1 MGSMDS
7 GREIEL
13 KLSVRPDRLERVMRS
28 PHLQGEGARRAIS
41 RALKNIY
48 YDTPHLALR
57 ERGLVVRVR
66 EAGRRYIQTVKASNG
81 AGSSGLFN
89 RHEWERP
96 VPGPKPDLA
105 GIDDPTL
112 RQELG
117 TSVSQLAPVFSSEVK
132 RITRTV
138 QRGEKDRI
146 EVAVD
151 QGRVMTPRG
160 SAPICEIELELKEGK
175 PDALFELALALNEE
189 TPLRL
194 ETLSKSDRGYAI
206 LTEDAIGWSKAPPLV
221 LEPALTGMQALET
234 ILRHN
239 LAHILTNERAARE
252 GHDPEG
258 VHQVRLGVRR
268 LRSVL
273 SLFRSV
279 LPAETVAALNE
290 ELKWLAGEMS
300 AARNLDVF
308 VDELLRPVQAAFA
321 DDADLAALETM
332 ARARRGAAY
341 EQVRAA
347 FATARYTALLLQ
359 IGRLVE
365 SRTWQETL
373 DPETAQ
379 RLGEPAR
386 ILASQLLTE
395 RYRKVRKRGR
405 RFGKLSANER
415 HRLRLG
421 VKKLRYVAECF
432 RSLFEGEATPRYLK
446 GLSRLQ
452 DVLGHLN
459 DVETARELL
468 QEFGGDTGSP
478 PAAITRGG
486 GLVIGWHKR
495 GGEELESK
503 LRKLWKQFKA
513 DTPFWAE
520 DAAG

>member
-1 MGSMDS
+1 MDS

-28 PHLQGEGARRAIS
+28 PHLRGEGARRAIS

-48 YDTPHLALR
+48 YDTPHLSLR

-66 EAGRRYIQTVKASNG
+66 EAGRRYIQTVKASDG

-89 RHEWERP
+89 RHEWQRAL
-96 VPGPKPDLA
+96 PGPKPDLA

-117 TSVSQLAPVFSSEVK
+117 TSASQLAPVFSSEVM

-138 QRGEKDRI
+138 QGEAGRI
-146 EVAVD
+146 EVAID

-206 LTEDAIGWSKAPPLV
+206 LTEDAIGWSKASPLV
-221 LEPALTGMQALET
+221 LDPAMTGMRALET

-239 LAHILTNERAARE
+239 LAHVLTNERAARE

-279 LPAETVAALNE
+279 LPAETVTALNE

-308 VDELLRPVQAAFA
+308 VDELLRPVQEAFEG
-321 DDADLAALETM
+321 DTDLTQLEAI

-341 EQVRAA
+341 EQVRTA

-373 DPETAQ
+373 APEAAQ

-386 ILASQLLTE
+386 ILAAALLSE
-395 RYRKVRKRGR
+395 RYRRVRKRGR
-405 RFGKLSANER
+405 GFGKLTAQDR
-415 HRLRLG
+415 HKLRLG
-421 VKKLRYVAECF
+421 VKKLRYAAECF
-432 RSLFEGEATPRYLK
+432 RSLFEGEATPGYLK

-452 DVLGHLN
+452 DSLGHLN
-459 DVETARELL
+459 DVETASELL
-468 QEFGGDTGSP
+468 KEHEPHDGSP
-478 PAAITRGG
+478 QAAALTRAS
-486 GLVIGWHKR
+486 GLVIGWYKR
-495 GGEELESK
+495 GAEELESK
-503 LRKLWKQFKA
+503 LRKQWKQFKA
-513 DTPFWAE
+513 DTPFWTE
-520 DAAG
+520 DAAT

>member
-1 MGSMDS
+1 MDS

-28 PHLQGEGARRAIS
+28 PHLQGDGARRAIS

-66 EAGRRYIQTVKASNG
+66 EAGRRYIQTVKAANG
-81 AGSSGLFN
+81 SSASGLFN
-89 RHEWERP
+89 RHEWERS

-112 RQELG
+112 RRELG
-117 TSVSQLAPVFSSEVK
+117 ATATQLAPVFSSEIN
-132 RITRTV
+132 RTTRTI
-138 QRGEKDRI
+138 QHHDAGI
-146 EVAVD
+146 EVAID
-151 QGRVMTPRG
+151 QGWVMTPRG

-175 PDALFELALALNEE
+175 PDALYDLALALNKE

-206 LTEDAIGWSKAPPLV
+206 LTEDAIGWSKAAPLV
-221 LEPALTGMQALET
+221 LDPAMSGSQAFET

-239 LAHILTNERAARE
+239 LMHILTNERAARE

-258 VHQVRLGVRR
+258 VHQVRLAARR

-279 LPAETVAALNE
+279 VPADTVAALNE
-290 ELKWLAGEMS
+290 ELRWLAGEFA

-308 VDELLRPVQAAFA
+308 VDQLLRPVQAAFA
-321 DDADLAALETM
+321 DDPDLATLEAM
-332 ARARRGAAY
+332 ARNRRGDAY
-341 EQVRAA
+341 ELVRAA
-347 FATARYTALLLQ
+347 FATGRYTGLLLQ
-359 IGRLVE
+359 IGRLIE
-365 SRTWQETL
+365 SRGWQETL
-373 DPETAQ
+373 EPEAAQ
-379 RLGEPAR
+379 RLAEPAR
-386 ILASQLLTE
+386 VLASRLLSE

-405 RFGKLSANER
+405 NFSDLSPKDR

-421 VKKLRYVAECF
+421 VKKLRYAAECF
-432 RSLFEGEATPRYLK
+432 RSLFEGEATPGYLK

-452 DVLGHLN
+452 DSLGHLN

-468 QEFGGDTGSP
+468 KEFDTHDGSTQ
-478 PAAITRGG
+478 AAALTRAS
-486 GLVIGWHKR
+486 GLVIGWYKR
-495 GGEELESK
+495 GAKELESK
-503 LRKLWKQFKA
+503 LRKQWKQFKA
-513 DTPFWAE
+513 ETPFWAE

>member
-1 MGSMDS
+1 MDS

-28 PHLQGEGARRAIS
+28 PYLQGDGARRVIA

-66 EAGRRYIQTVKASNG
+66 EAGRRYIQTVKASG
-81 AGSSGLFN
+81 SAGRSGLFN

-96 VPGPKPDLA
+96 VRGPKPDLA

-112 RQELG
+112 RRELG
-117 TSVSQLAPVFSSEVK
+117 ATATQLAPIFSSEVS
-132 RITRTV
+132 RITRTI
-138 QRGEKDRI
+138 QHGETDRI
-146 EVAVD
+146 EVAID

-175 PDALFELALALNEE
+175 PEALFDLALALNRE

-206 LTEDAIGWSKAPPLV
+206 LTEDAIGWSKAPPVV
-221 LEPALTGMQALET
+221 LDPALTGQQAFEA

-239 LAHILTNERAARE
+239 LTHILANERAARE

-258 VHQVRLGVRR
+258 VHQVRLAARR

-279 LPAETVAALNE
+279 VPAEIVAALTE
-290 ELKWLAGEMS
+290 ELKWLAGEIN
-300 AARNLDVF
+300 AARDLDVF
-308 VDELLRPVQAAFA
+308 LDELLRPVQSALAE
-321 DDADLAALETM
+321 DADLVALE
-332 ARARRGAAY
+332 AIVRDRRAGAY

-347 FATARYTALLLQ
+347 FASRRYTALLLQ
-359 IGRLVE
+359 IGRLIE
-365 SRTWQETL
+365 SRAWQETL
-373 DPETAQ
+373 DPDAAQ
-379 RLGEPAR
+379 RMAEPAR
-386 ILASQLLTE
+386 VVASHLLSE
-395 RYRKVRKRGR
+395 RYRKVRRRGR
-405 RFGKLSANER
+405 GFGDLSAKDR

-421 VKKLRYVAECF
+421 VKKLRYAAECF
-432 RSLFEGEATPRYLK
+432 RSLFEGEATPGYLK
-446 GLSRLQ
+446 SLSRLQ
-452 DVLGHLN
+452 DGLGRLN

-468 QEFGGDTGSP
+468 MAFDSRDGAPQAS
-478 PAAITRGG
+478 AIARAG
-486 GLVIGWHKR
+486 GLVIGWYQR
-495 GGEELESK
+495 GAKELETK
-503 LRKLWKQFKA
+503 LRRQWRQFKSE
-513 DTPFWAE
+513 TPFWTS
-520 DAAG
+520 DNLG

>member
-1 MGSMDS
+1 MDS

-28 PHLQGEGARRAIS
+28 PHLQGDGARRAIA

-57 ERGLVVRVR
+57 ERGVVVRVR
-66 EAGRRYIQTVKASNG
+66 EAGRRYIQTVKAANG
-81 AGSSGLFN
+81 SGASGLFN
-89 RHEWERP
+89 RPEWERP

-112 RQELG
+112 RRELG
-117 TSVSQLAPVFSSEVK
+117 ATASQLAPIFSSEVN
-132 RITRTV
+132 RITRTI
-138 QRGEKDRI
+138 QHGEAGI
-146 EVAVD
+146 EVAID

-160 SAPICEIELELKEGK
+160 SAPICEIELELKEGR
-175 PDALFELALALNEE
+175 PDALYDLALTLNKE
-189 TPLRL
+189 TPLHL

-221 LEPALTGMQALET
+221 LYPAMTGMQAFET
-234 ILRHN
+234 LLRHN
-239 LAHILTNERAARE
+239 LTHILANERAARE

-258 VHQVRLGVRR
+258 VHQVRLAVRR

-279 LPAETVAALNE
+279 VPAETVVALNE
-290 ELKWLAGEMS
+290 ELRWLAGEF
-300 AARNLDVF
+300 APARNLDVF

-321 DDADLAALETM
+321 DDPDLAALEAM
-332 ARARRGAAY
+332 ARARRGGAY

-347 FATARYTALLLQ
+347 FATGRYTAVLLQ
-359 IGRLVE
+359 IGRLIE
-365 SRTWQETL
+365 SRTWQESL
-373 DPETAQ
+373 QPEAAQ
-379 RLGEPAR
+379 HLAEPAR
-386 ILASQLLTE
+386 ILASRLLAE

-405 RFGKLSANER
+405 GFGDLSAKDR

-421 VKKLRYVAECF
+421 VKKLRYAAECF
-432 RSLFEGEATPRYLK
+432 RSLFEGETTPGYLK

-452 DVLGHLN
+452 DSLGHLN

-468 QEFGGDTGSP
+468 KEFDTHDGSP
-478 PAAITRGG
+478 QTAALTRAS
-486 GLVIGWHKR
+486 GLVIGWYKR
-495 GGEELESK
+495 GTKELEAK
-503 LRKLWKQFKA
+503 LRKQWKQFKV
-513 DTPFWAE
+513 DTPFWAA
-520 DAAG
+520 DAAA

>member
-1 MGSMDS
+1 MES

-13 KLSVRPDRLERVMRS
+13 KLSVRPDRLERVMDS
-28 PHLQGEGARRAIS
+28 PHLQGEGARRVIA

-66 EAGRRYIQTVKASNG
+66 EAGRRYIQTVKSSNG

-117 TSVSQLAPVFSSEVK
+117 TTASQLAPVFSSEVN
-132 RITRTV
+132 RITRTIHH
-138 QRGEKDRI
+138 GETGRI
-146 EVAVD
+146 EVAID

-175 PDALFELALALNEE
+175 PDALFDLALALNKE

-206 LTEDAIGWSKAPPLV
+206 LTEDAIGWSKAPALA
-221 LEPALTGMQALET
+221 LDPAMTGVQAFET

-239 LAHILTNERAARE
+239 LTHLLTNERAARE

-258 VHQVRLGVRR
+258 VHQVRLAARR

-279 LPAETVAALNE
+279 LPADMVAALSA

-300 AARNLDVF
+300 DARNLDVF

-321 DDADLAALETM
+321 DDADLAALESV

-347 FATARYTALLLQ
+347 FATARYTALLLE
-359 IGRLVE
+359 IGRLIE
-365 SRTWQETL
+365 GRAWQETL
-373 DPETAQ
+373 DPEAAQ
-379 RLGEPAR
+379 RLSEPAR
-386 ILASQLLTE
+386 VLASRLLSE

-405 RFGKLSANER
+405 RFGELSAKDR

-421 VKKLRYVAECF
+421 VKRLRYAAECF
-432 RSLFEGEATPRYLK
+432 RSLFGGEATPGYLK

-452 DVLGHLN
+452 DSLGHLN

-468 QEFGGDTGSP
+468 KEFDGHDGT
-478 PAAITRGG
+478 PAAAALTRAS
-486 GLVIGWHKR
+486 GLVIGWYKR
-495 GGEELESK
+495 GAKELESR
-503 LRKLWKQFKA
+503 LRKQWKQFKA
-513 DTPFWAE
+513 DTPFWSE

>member
-1 MGSMDS
+1 MDS

-28 PHLQGEGARRAIS
+28 PHLQGDGARRSIA

-66 EAGRRYIQTVKASNG
+66 EAGRRYIQTVKANG
-81 AGSSGLFN
+81 STGPSGLFN

-96 VPGPKPDLA
+96 VAGPKPDLA
-105 GIDDPTL
+105 SIDDPTL
-112 RQELG
+112 RRELG
-117 TSVSQLAPVFSSEVK
+117 ATASQLAPIFSSEVN
-132 RITRTV
+132 RITRTI
-138 QRGEKDRI
+138 QHGEADRI
-146 EVAVD
+146 EVAID

-175 PDALFELALALNEE
+175 PDALYDLALALNKE

-221 LEPALTGMQALET
+221 LDPAMTGLQAFET

-239 LAHILTNERAARE
+239 LTHILANERAARE

-258 VHQVRLGVRR
+258 VHQVRLAARR

-279 LPAETVAALNE
+279 VPAETIAPLSD
-290 ELKWLAGEMS
+290 ELKWLAAEIA

-308 VDELLRPVQAAFA
+308 LEQLLRPVQAAFVE
-321 DDADLAALETM
+321 DPDLATLETV
-332 ARARRGAAY
+332 ARERRGAAY
-341 EQVRAA
+341 EQVRTA

-359 IGRLVE
+359 IGRLIE
-365 SRTWQETL
+365 SRAWLATL
-373 DPETAQ
+373 APEAAQ
-379 RLGEPAR
+379 RLAEPAR
-386 ILASQLLTE
+386 IIASYLLNE

-405 RFGKLSANER
+405 GFGDLSTKDR

-421 VKKLRYVAECF
+421 VKKLRYAAECF
-432 RSLFEGEATPRYLK
+432 RSLFEGDRTPGYLK

-452 DVLGHLN
+452 DGLGHLN
-459 DVETARELL
+459 DVETTRALL
-468 QEFGGDTGSP
+468 KDFDTHDGSP
-478 PAAITRGG
+478 EAASLTRAS
-486 GLVIGWHKR
+486 GLVVGWYQR
-495 GGEELESK
+495 GAKELEAK
-503 LRKLWKQFKA
+503 LRKQWKQFKSE
-513 DTPFWAE
+513 TPFWTE
-520 DAAG
+520 GAAG

>member
-1 MGSMDS
+1 MDS

-28 PHLQGEGARRAIS
+28 PHLQGDGARRVIA

-66 EAGRRYIQTVKASNG
+66 EAGRRYIQTVKANG
-81 AGSSGLFN
+81 GASPSGLFN

-96 VPGPKPDLA
+96 VAGPKPDLA

-112 RQELG
+112 RRELG
-117 TSVSQLAPVFSSEVK
+117 ASASQLAPIFSSEVN
-132 RITRTV
+132 RITRTI
-138 QRGEKDRI
+138 QHGDTDRI
-146 EVAVD
+146 EVAID

-175 PDALFELALALNEE
+175 PDALYDLALALNKE
-189 TPLRL
+189 TPVRL
-194 ETLSKSDRGYAI
+194 EMLSKSDRGYAI
-206 LTEDAIGWSKAPPLV
+206 LTEDAIGWSKAPPLA
-221 LEPALTGMQALET
+221 LDPAMTGMQAFET

-258 VHQVRLGVRR
+258 VHQVRLAARR
-268 LRSVL
+268 LRSVF

-279 LPAETVAALNE
+279 LPAEIVAVLNE
-290 ELKWLAGEMS
+290 ELKWLAGEVA
-300 AARNLDVF
+300 AARDLDVF
-308 VDELLRPVQAAFA
+308 LDQLLRPVQAAFA
-321 DDADLAALETM
+321 DDPDLAALAAV
-332 ARARRGAAY
+332 ARERRGAAY

-347 FATARYTALLLQ
+347 FATGRYTALLLQ

-365 SRTWQETL
+365 SRGWQKALE
-373 DPETAQ
+373 PEAAQ
-379 RLGEPAR
+379 RLAEPAR
-386 ILASQLLTE
+386 IIAGHLLDE

-405 RFGKLSANER
+405 GFGDLSANDR

-421 VKKLRYVAECF
+421 VKRLRYAAECF
-432 RSLFEGEATPRYLK
+432 RSLFEGETTPGYLK

-452 DVLGHLN
+452 DSLGHLN

-468 QEFGGDTGSP
+468 KEFDARDGSP
-478 PAAITRGG
+478 QAPALTRAS
-486 GLVIGWHKR
+486 GLVIGWYKR
-495 GGEELESK
+495 GAKELESK
-503 LRKLWKQFKA
+503 LRKQWKQFKSE
-513 DTPFWAE
+513 TPFWTE
-520 DAAG
+520 STAG

>member
-1 MGSMDS
+1 MDS

-13 KLSVRPDRLERVMRS
+13 KLSVRPDRMERVMRS
-28 PHLQGEGARRAIS
+28 PHLQGDGARRAIA

-48 YDTPHLALR
+48 YDTPHLALH

-81 AGSSGLFN
+81 AGASGLFN

-96 VPGPKPDLA
+96 VAGPKPDLS

-112 RQELG
+112 RRELG
-117 TSVSQLAPVFSSEVK
+117 ATASQLAPVFSSEVS
-132 RITRTV
+132 RVTRMIE
-138 QRGEKDRI
+138 GDNGRI
-146 EVAVD
+146 EVAID

-175 PDALFELALALNEE
+175 TDALFDLALALNKE
-189 TPLRL
+189 TPVRL

-206 LTEDAIGWSKAPPLV
+206 LTEDAIAWSKAPSLV
-221 LEPALTGMQALET
+221 LAPAMTGAQALET

-239 LAHILTNERAARE
+239 LAHILVNERAARE

-258 VHQVRLGVRR
+258 VHQVRLAARR

-279 LPAETVAALNE
+279 LPADTIAALNE
-290 ELKWLAGEMS
+290 ELKWLAGEIS

-308 VDELLRPVQAAFA
+308 VDELLRPVQAAFT
-321 DDADLAALETM
+321 DDSDLAALETM

-347 FATARYTALLLQ
+347 FATQRYTALLLQ
-359 IGRLVE
+359 LSRLIE
-365 SRTWQETL
+365 SRTWRETL
-373 DPETAQ
+373 DPEAVQ
-379 RLGEPAR
+379 KLAEPAR
-386 ILASQLLTE
+386 ILAIRLLNE

-405 RFGKLSANER
+405 GFSDLSAKDR

-421 VKKLRYVAECF
+421 VKKLRYAAECF
-432 RSLFEGEATPRYLK
+432 RTLFEGETTPGYLK

-452 DVLGHLN
+452 DSLGHLN

-468 QEFGGDTGSP
+468 KEFDSHDGTP
-478 PAAITRGG
+478 QAASLTRAS
-486 GLVIGWHKR
+486 GLVIGWYKR
-495 GGEELESK
+495 GAKELEAR
-503 LRKLWKQFKA
+503 LRKQWKQFKGE
-513 DTPFWAE
+513 TPFWAE
-520 DAAG
+520 DAAS

>member
-1 MGSMDS
+1 MDS

-13 KLSVRPDRLERVMRS
+13 KLSVRPDRLDRVMRS
-28 PHLQGEGARRAIS
+28 PHLQGDGARRAIA

-48 YDTPHLALR
+48 YDTPHFALR

-81 AGSSGLFN
+81 AGASGLFN

-96 VPGPKPDLA
+96 VAGPKPDLS

-112 RQELG
+112 RRELG
-117 TSVSQLAPVFSSEVK
+117 ATASQLAPVFSSEVS
-132 RITRTV
+132 RVTRTV
-138 QRGEKDRI
+138 EGENGRI
-146 EVAVD
+146 EVAID
-151 QGRVMTPRG
+151 QGRVMTSRG

-175 PDALFELALALNEE
+175 ADALFDLALALNEE
-189 TPLRL
+189 VPVRL

-206 LTEDAIGWSKAPPLV
+206 LTEDAIAWSKAPPLV
-221 LEPALTGMQALET
+221 LDPAMTGAQAFET

-258 VHQVRLGVRR
+258 VHQVRLAARR

-279 LPAETVAALNE
+279 LPGDTVAALNE
-290 ELKWLAGEMS
+290 ELKWLAAEIS

-308 VDELLRPVQAAFA
+308 VDQLLRPLQAAFA
-321 DDADLAALETM
+321 DDPDLAALEAI
-332 ARARRGAAY
+332 ARTRRGAAY

-347 FATARYTALLLQ
+347 FATQRYTALLLQ
-359 IGRLVE
+359 LSRLIE
-365 SRTWQETL
+365 SRTWQQMV
-373 DPETAQ
+373 DPEALQ
-379 RLGEPAR
+379 RLAEPAR
-386 ILASQLLTE
+386 ILANRLLNE

-405 RFGKLSANER
+405 GFGELSAKDR

-421 VKKLRYVAECF
+421 VKKLRYAAECF
-432 RSLFEGEATPRYLK
+432 RTLFEGETTPGYLK

-452 DVLGHLN
+452 DSLGHLN

-468 QEFGGDTGSP
+468 KEFDSHDGSP
-478 PAAITRGG
+478 PAAALTRAS
-486 GLVIGWHKR
+486 GLVIGWYRR
-495 GGEELESK
+495 GAKELESK
-503 LRKLWKQFKA
+503 LRKQWRQFK
-513 DTPFWAE
+513 DETPFWSE

>member
-1 MGSMDS
+1 MDS

-66 EAGRRYIQTVKASNG
+66 EAGRRYIQTVKSSNG

-96 VPGPKPDLA
+96 VAGPKPDLS
-105 GIDDPTL
+105 GIDDPSL

-117 TSVSQLAPVFSSEVK
+117 TTVSQLAPVFSSEVS
-132 RITRTV
+132 RTTRTI
-138 QRGEKDRI
+138 QHGEADRI
-146 EVAVD
+146 EVAID
-151 QGRVMTPRG
+151 QGRVTTPRG

-175 PDALFELALALNEE
+175 PDALFDLALALNKE

-194 ETLSKSDRGYAI
+194 ETLSKSDRGYAM
-206 LTEDAIGWSKAPPLV
+206 LTEDAIGWSKAPALA
-221 LEPALTGMQALET
+221 LDPAMTGLQAFET
-234 ILRHN
+234 VVRRN
-239 LAHILTNERAARE
+239 LGHLLTNERAARE

-258 VHQVRLGVRR
+258 VHQVRLAVRR

-279 LPAETVAALNE
+279 LPAETVVSLSE

-300 AARNLDVF
+300 AARDLDVF
-308 VDELLRPVQAAFA
+308 VDDLLRPIQAAFA
-321 DDADLAALETM
+321 EDADLAALAAM
-332 ARARRGAAY
+332 ARARRGEAY
-341 EQVRAA
+341 EQVRAG
-347 FATARYTALLLQ
+347 FATSRYTALLLQ
-359 IGRLVE
+359 IGRLIE
-365 SRTWQETL
+365 SRSWQETL
-373 DPETAQ
+373 EPEAAQ

-386 ILASQLLTE
+386 VLASRLLSE

-405 RFGKLSANER
+405 GFSKLSAKDR

-421 VKKLRYVAECF
+421 VKRLRYAAECF
-432 RSLFEGEATPRYLK
+432 RSLFEGEATPGYLK

-452 DVLGHLN
+452 DSLGHLN

-468 QEFGGDTGSP
+468 EEFDDHDGT
-478 PAAITRGG
+478 PAASLARAS
-486 GLVIGWHKR
+486 GLVIGWYKR
-495 GGEELESK
+495 GDEELESK
-503 LRKLWKQFKA
+503 LRKHWKQFKS
-513 DTPFWAE
+513 DQPFWTE
-520 DAAG
+520 DAAAS